1 MIDLKIS
8 QKSTIGTLFFGIFKN
23 LLTIGSTL
31 DTNIL
36 TKLIDTALL
45 SKEIIMNASERQIFN
60 EFENAIYNR
69 DFETIIVEYDYI
81 SAIINGTWYQLF
93 WTEDED
99 CIYRLFYYEDG
110 IESVIGITPNDD
122 EYENCIDLVIFADTE
137 YC

>member
-1 MIDLKIS
+1 
-8 QKSTIGTLFFGIFKN
+8 
-23 LLTIGSTL
+23 
-31 DTNIL
+31 
-36 TKLIDTALL
+36 
-45 SKEIIMNASERQIFN
+45 MNASERQIFN